1 MKATVIGAGLAG
13 SEAAFQLAERGID
26 VTLWEMK
33 PKKMTPAHR
42 SGAFA
47 ELVCSNSLR
56 GAGLENAVGLLKEE
70 LRRMGSLILRAAD
83 ETRVEAGGA
92 LAVDRQGFADYVTR
106 AIRSHP
112 RIAVTEEEVTS
123 LPREGDV
130 IVATGPLTSDA
141 LADHLLSRLG
151 GESAALHFFDA
162 AAPLVTFESIDMTR
176 AWFASRY
183 DKGTADYINCALSR
197 EEYLSFWRELCG
209 AREAEVHGF
218 EDKNVFEG
226 CMPVEVMA
234 RRGEDTLRYGPLKP
248 RGLRDPA
255 TGREPYAV
263 VQLRRD
269 NREGSVYNLVG
280 FQTHLKF
287 GEQKRVFS
295 MIPALE
301 HAEYVRYGVMH
312 RNTYLDSPRLLN
324 RYYQLKDEPRISFA
338 GQMTGVEGYVESA
351 ASGFLAGVE
360 LARRL
365 EGLPPVDFP
374 RETAIGALGLYIS
387 DGTVPDFQPMNINF
401 GIIEPL
407 GFRVKGKRNKNQEIS
422 RRSLEVIDG
431 LLDRLGVKKEY
442 ASENHC

>member
-106 AIRSHP
+106 VIRSHP

-123 LPREGDV
+123 LPRVGDV

-248 RGLRDPA
+248 KGLKDPA

-263 VQLRRD
+263 VQLRKD
-269 NREGSVYNLVG
+269 NAQGSVYNLVG
-280 FQTHLKF
+280 FQTHLKWP
-287 GEQKRVFS
+287 EQKRVFS
-295 MIPALE
+295 MIPALR
-301 HAEYVRYGVMH
+301 HAEFLRYGVMH
-312 RNTYLDSPRLLN
+312 RNTYLKSPGFLDRYYRVKACPRL
-324 RYYQLKDEPRISFA
+324 SFA
-338 GQMTGVEGYVESA
+338 GQITGVEGYVESA
-351 ASGFLAGVE
+351 ASGCLVGIE

-365 EGLPPVDFP
+365 LGQAPADFP
-374 RETAIGALGLYIS
+374 AETAIGALALYVS
-387 DGTVPDFQPMNINF
+387 NESVTDFQPMNINF
-401 GIIEPL
+401 GIMPPWPE
-407 GFRVKGKRNKNQEIS
+407 RVRGGKREKNTLIANRALAALPQ
-422 RRSLEVIDG
+422 L
-431 LLDRLGVKKEY
+431 
-442 ASENHC
+442 